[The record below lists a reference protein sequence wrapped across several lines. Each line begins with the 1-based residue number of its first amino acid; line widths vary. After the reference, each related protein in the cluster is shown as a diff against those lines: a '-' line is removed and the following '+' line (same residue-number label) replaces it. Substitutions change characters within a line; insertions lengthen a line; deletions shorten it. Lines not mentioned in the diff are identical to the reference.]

1 MIDSRPTAIAADQP
15 RSISNQ
21 LFDILMEWRIVAF
34 TIIGVLAMTAVPYV
48 YAYATAP
55 QGVYYTGLML
65 GVPDHLQYFSWMR
78 DLAHQSLASNRLTAE
93 PNEPAFFNFLWWAVG
108 RIGLATRI
116 ELGGL
121 YALLRVCAVALC
133 LSVGYA
139 FFSQI
144 IADLRQRR
152 VAFLIFALGGGLGI
166 VWVIAKYAL
175 RLADVPF
182 PDDVYTSEANTFFNA
197 LAFPHFTLA
206 TALLTAT
213 FAGVLQAMRTR
224 KLRWAVVGGLAA
236 VLLGVQHTYDLLT
249 IYLVVGMF
257 GGLLWY
263 RDRRFP
269 LFLFWCGLIVVGM
282 SAPPALYMF
291 LLVKLNPIWG
301 AVLAQFDNAGVF
313 TPSLPHLLL
322 LLGIP
327 FWLALAAFR
336 PKMLQSKSDA
346 ELFVAT
352 WFVAHFALAYMPTD
366 FQIHMLLGWQ
376 VPMAILAS
384 ATLVKIIEPW
394 AVAKV
399 RMPANLILVVVLG
412 AALVTNLYVI
422 GWRVLDL
429 GRHENPYFLTTS
441 QTSALDWLE
450 AHTTQADVV
459 LADLS
464 MGQFV
469 PMWTDARSFVAHW
482 ANTLDFFAKKE
493 QAEQMMAGTM
503 PVSTREKLIDQY
515 AVTYLVYQGSGAA
528 PWAGESRYREAFRQ
542 GDVVVYQVIR

>member
-1 MIDSRPTAIAADQP
+1 
-15 RSISNQ
+15 
-21 LFDILMEWRIVAF
+21 
-34 TIIGVLAMTAVPYV
+34 
-48 YAYATAP
+48 
-55 QGVYYTGLML
+55 
-65 GVPDHLQYFSWMR
+65 
-78 DLAHQSLASNRLTAE
+78 
-93 PNEPAFFNFLWWAVG
+93 
-108 RIGLATRI
+108 
-116 ELGGL
+116 
-121 YALLRVCAVALC
+121 
-133 LSVGYA
+133 
-139 FFSQI
+139 
-144 IADLRQRR
+144 
-152 VAFLIFALGGGLGI
+152 
-166 VWVIAKYAL
+166 
-175 RLADVPF
+175 
-182 PDDVYTSEANTFFNA
+182 
-197 LAFPHFTLA
+197 
-206 TALLTAT
+206 
-213 FAGVLQAMRTR
+213 
-224 KLRWAVVGGLAA
+224 VVGGIAA

-257 GGLLWY
+257 GGLLWF

-301 AVLAQFDNAGVF
+301 AVLAQFGNAGVF
-313 TPSLPHLLL
+313 TPSLPHLFL

-352 WFVAHFALAYMPTD
+352 WFIAHFALAYMPTD

-376 VPMAILAS
+376 VPMAVLAS
-384 ATLVKIIEPW
+384 ATLVKVIEPW

-399 RMPANLILVVVLG
+399 RIPANLIFVIVLG
-412 AALVTNLYVI
+412 TALVTNLYVV

-441 QTSALDWLE
+441 QTAALDWLE
-450 AHTTQADVV
+450 VHTTHADVV

-464 MGQFV
+464 LGQFV

-493 QAEQMMAGTM
+493 QAEQMMAGTL

-515 AVTYLVYQGSGAA
+515 AVTYLVYQGSGTA

-542 GDVVVYQVIR
+542 GDVIVYEVIR